1 MSSILNQMKK
11 TAQVAKLQ
19 GELVLFERQI
29 TACEQTHGVAI
40 YTVLAKRLQHLQLQD
55 SDATDTEIRIFPGL
69 QAAFLAATE
78 DLKDLNERRNK
89 LQEELDI
96 REESS
101 TANSKSSVGGF
112 FTNTKLKTE
121 LAYYEREIKLRQGIF
136 GHQVVNDLGLLSE
149 PDKQFDEND
158 DRDGMVAVV
167 LNQAKRELQALL
179 QQKQHKQAEIQAAK
193 DA

>member
-1 MSSILNQMKK
+1 MKK
-11 TAQVAKLQ
+11 TAHVAKLQ
-19 GELVLFERQI
+19 GELVLLERQI
-29 TACEQTHGVAI
+29 TACEQAQGVAI
-40 YTVLAKRLQHLQLQD
+40 YTVLAKRLQHLQLHD
-55 SDATDTEIRIFPGL
+55 SDAADTDVHIFAGL
-69 QAAFLAATE
+69 QAAFVAATE
-78 DLKDLNERRNK
+78 DLKDLNEKRNK

-136 GHQVVNDLGLLSE
+136 GHQVVNDLGLLAGE

-158 DRDGMVAVV
+158 DRDGMVATV
-167 LNQAKRELQALL
+167 LNQAKRELLAMM
-179 QQKQHKQAEIQAAK
+179 QQKQDKQAEIQAAK